1 MEKIYHVYLR
11 DQCIYSSLTEEKF
24 KETWSNLINMV
35 GLMKTEYNENEL
47 SYEECV
53 VNRGDI
59 HNSSY

>member
-11 DQCIYSSLTEEKF
+11 DKCIYSSLTEEKF
-24 KETWSNLINMV
+24 KETWSNLVNMV

>member
-11 DQCIYSSLTEEKF
+11 DKCVYPSLTEEQF
-24 KETWSNLINMV
+24 KETWFNLINMV
-35 GLMKTEYNENEL
+35 GLMKTDYSENEL